1 MSKLIKRHVE
11 VNAAKVLTTAA
22 TCKERAI
29 DCGYA
34 ALAMAIEGKSWE
46 RTVFLNLMR
55 RFSTVS
61 KALISCQ
68 PTIDPNHLG

>member
-1 MSKLIKRHVE
+1 MKKVSKQTVE

-46 RTVFLNLMR
+46 KTVFMNLMR
-55 RFSTVS
+55 RLSTVS
-61 KALISCQ
+61 KALISCRPLDFDQ
-68 PTIDPNHLG
+68 QM